1 MKPVYIVDA
10 KRTPFLK
17 AANPP
22 GFYSAADLA
31 VHAARALL
39 LKHEVD
45 IDEVIVGSVMPS
57 SKEANIARIIG
68 LRLGLSHTVPAY
80 TVHRNCASGMQALD
94 DAMKDIQLGRA
105 EVVLAGGVDA
115 MSRAPLL
122 FNSRMVRF
130 LSQLSRANSLAKK
143 LKILASFRL
152 ALLKPEAALLQGLTD
167 PVVGM
172 NMGQTAEELA
182 YRYGITRE
190 AMDAYAL
197 RSHQRLLAAQ
207 AEGVFKRDIVPLV
220 SEQGEVLAQD
230 DGVRADTTLERLA
243 KLKPIFETVGSVT
256 AGNSSQITDGAAF
269 LLLAS
274 EEAVKRYNLT
284 PRAKILDIVWA
295 GVEPEIMGIGPVEA
309 IKVLWKRHN
318 MPVTDVDLWEI
329 NEAFAAQVLACLQ
342 ALDGRISLECLNI
355 YGGAIAQGHPV
366 GASGVRITMQLLTAL
381 ERQHKQR
388 GVASLCIGGGQGGAL
403 WLERV

>member
-1 MKPVYIVDA
+1 VESVYLVDA

-22 GFYSAADLA
+22 GFFSAADLA
-31 VHAARALL
+31 VHAARELL
-39 LKHEVD
+39 LKYPVEV
-45 IDEVIVGSVMPS
+45 DEVIVGSVMAS
-57 SKEANIARIIG
+57 SKEANIARVIG

-80 TVHRNCASGMQALD
+80 TVHRNCASGMQAID

-105 EVVLAGGVDA
+105 DIVLAGGVDA

-122 FNSRMVRF
+122 FNEKMVRF
-130 LSQLSRANSLAKK
+130 LSQLSRAKTITQK
-143 LKILASFRL
+143 LKLFTRFRPSF
-152 ALLKPEAALLQGLTD
+152 LKPEVALLQGLTD
-167 PVVGM
+167 PVVGL

-190 AMDAYAL
+190 AMDAFAL
-197 RSHQRLLAAQ
+197 KSHERLLAAQ
-207 AEGVFKRDIVPLV
+207 AADVFKHDIVPLV
-220 SEQGEVLAQD
+220 SEKGEVLAQD

-243 KLKPIFETVGSVT
+243 KLKPIFEKVGSVT

-274 EEAVKRYNLT
+274 EAAVKKYGLT
-284 PRAKILDIVWA
+284 PRAKINAIAWA
-295 GVEPEIMGIGPVEA
+295 GVEPEIMGIGPVYA
-309 IKVLWKRHN
+309 IRQLLAQHN
-318 MPVTDVDLWEI
+318 ISSIDVDLWEI
-329 NEAFAAQVLACLQ
+329 NEAFAAQVLACLT
-342 ALDGRISLECLNI
+342 ALEGAIPENQLNV

-366 GASGVRITMQLLTAL
+366 GASGARITMQLLNAL
-381 ERQHKQR
+381 EHQEKQH
-388 GVASLCIGGGQGGAL
+388 GIASLCIGGGQGGAL